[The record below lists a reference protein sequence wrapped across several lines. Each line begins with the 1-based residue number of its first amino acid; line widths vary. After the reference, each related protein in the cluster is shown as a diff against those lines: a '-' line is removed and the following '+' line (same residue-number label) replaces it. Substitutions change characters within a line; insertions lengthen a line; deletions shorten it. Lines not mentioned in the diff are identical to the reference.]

1 MSRLT
6 GGQKT
11 IVAGLLI
18 LEIPFALFFYPVA
31 AIFAITGVFVPIA
44 IVLMGVGT
52 LPFSFAMKFKGRWQ
66 NDGGGDPMGNGS
78 QSALAGASI
87 GS

>member
-1 MSRLT
+1 MSKPT
-6 GGQKT
+6 GGQKA

-52 LPFSFAMKFKGRWQ
+52 LPFSFAMRLKARWQ
-66 NDGGGDPMGNGS
+66 NDGGRDPMGNGTRS
-78 QSALAGASI
+78 ELAAASI